1 MRHLAVFLAL
11 ILAVAV
17 VAYVLLSPAYLGD
30 YRWLVIALPISL
42 AIAREI
48 YDHTRGR
55 SLHPP
60 PGPVSQ
66 ITLQPADE
74 VGPAVGLDDQTPAG
88 ADIAGLWTGTVNI
101 WPRHPNQCLQVLP
114 LRLLIS
120 GENRQ
125 AAILMNGPVQQIP
138 RIIQANIINDDPHDA
153 DLDVQ
158 FLLEQPGGHRTL
170 DARLTLKDDR
180 LVPAEP
186 ADDVTVELRRAIPVA
201 VVA

>member
-1 MRHLAVFLAL
+1 MRHLSVFLAL

-17 VAYVLLSPAYLGD
+17 VAYVLFSPAYLGD

-55 SLHPP
+55 SLQPP
-60 PGPVSQ
+60 PRPIG
-66 ITLQPADE
+66 ITLEPADE
-74 VGPAVGLDDQTPAG
+74 VAQAAGLDGQTPEAV
-88 ADIAGLWTGTVNI
+88 DTAGLWTGTVNI
-101 WPRHPNQCLQVLP
+101 WPRNSNEYLQVLP
-114 LRLLIS
+114 IRLLIS
-120 GENRQ
+120 GETRR
-125 AAILMNGPVQQIP
+125 AAVLTTGPAQQIP
-138 RIIQANIINDDPHDA
+138 RIIQANVINYDPNAA

-158 FLLEQPGGHRTL
+158 LLLEQPGGRRHL
-170 DARLTLKDDR
+170 EARLTLENNR

-186 ADDVTVELRRAIPVA
+186 ADDVTVELRRAVPVA

>member
-1 MRHLAVFLAL
+1 MRHLTVFLVL
-11 ILAVAV
+11 ILAVTI

-55 SLHPP
+55 SLQPP
-60 PGPVSQ
+60 PGPVSE

-74 VGPAVGLDDQTPAG
+74 IGQAAGLDGDIPAG
-88 ADIAGLWTGTVNI
+88 LDIAGLWTGTVNV
-101 WPRHPNQCLQVLP
+101 WPRNPNECLQVLP
-114 LRLLIS
+114 LRLLIY
-120 GENRQ
+120 EDHRQ
-125 AAILMNGPVQQIP
+125 AAILTTGSVPEAL
-138 RIIQANIINDDPHDA
+138 RIIQANVIDYDPHAA

-158 FLLEQPGGHRTL
+158 LLLEQPGGHRL
-170 DARLTLKDDR
+170 LEARLTMKDDR